1 MDYFDHI
8 GISWVDRYLAV
19 FLSWSVQQL
28 IHNYITFSHI
38 IGLIVDILFLKNN
51 MDPKQ
56 KLDELNKETVKQFEE
71 YLKSKGQLKD
81 DEHLKVVKAREDWQ
95 TAWNKFMETLMVLER
110 LEI

>member
-1 MDYFDHI
+1 MDH
-8 GISWVDRYLAV
+8 
-19 FLSWSVQQL
+19 
-28 IHNYITFSHI
+28 
-38 IGLIVDILFLKNN
+38 KE
-51 MDPKQ
+51 
-56 KLDELNKETVKQFEE
+56 KLEHLNAETLKQFED

>member
-1 MDYFDHI
+1 MDH
-8 GISWVDRYLAV
+8 
-19 FLSWSVQQL
+19 
-28 IHNYITFSHI
+28 
-38 IGLIVDILFLKNN
+38 
-51 MDPKQ
+51 KQ

-71 YLKSKGQLKD
+71 YLKSKGQLKE